1 MNTEC
6 YTPFKNHLPHYTVN
20 HSIKEYARN
29 GVHTNTI
36 EGFWAI
42 LKRGIKGQF
51 HHISIKY
58 LNKYLDEF
66 CYRYNMRY
74 TNQDAIFG
82 DVVGK
87 MLAC

>member
-1 MNTEC
+1 MQG
-6 YTPFKNHLPHYTVN
+6 L
-20 HSIKEYARN
+20 

-36 EGFWAI
+36 EGFWVI

-51 HHISIKY
+51 HRISIKY
-58 LNKYLDEF
+58 LNKYLDGF

-74 TNQDAIFG
+74 ANQDTIFG

-87 MLAC
+87 MLGC